1 MRFYKPEEWN
11 KLSVGQRNFVRQEK
25 LKLKSGAMATAQMVS
40 TVASLQASIQ
50 ELTSRLNKNGKRPR
64 DSDDTS
70 TTESESSSDSPA
82 KRHKRVWPDQH
93 EHLQIS
99 LLIHY

>member
-1 MRFYKPEEWN
+1 M
-11 KLSVGQRNFVRQEK
+11 RQEK
-25 LKLKSGAMATAQMVS
+25 LKIKAGKEAAVKMVS

-50 ELTSRLNKNGKRPR
+50 ELTSRLNCKRPR

-82 KRHKRVWPDQH
+82 KRHKRVKLPIQRRG
-93 EHLQIS
+93 
-99 LLIHY
+99 